1 MLGPAAKAAGPVV
14 DAALMADGLWEW
26 SQTGSSDKFGQAC
39 LGVLGG
45 ILGGIVGGTVGAFGG
60 PLIGAAGAGIG
71 AALGSAAGESLYG
84 ALDKWFDWA
93 TGSEGGMLGIGEWG
107 DAGLNPG
114 IGDNF
119 DAARNWTPPRVDP
132 LILDLDGDGVETLGI
147 NTANPTLF
155 DGNADG
161 VRTATG
167 WVKADDGFLVLDR
180 NGNGVIDNGRELF
193 GDATP
198 LPGGGA
204 AVDGFAALAQEDTNN
219 DGVVDSQD
227 ARFAHLRVW
236 RDLNGDGISQSGEL
250 FTLADLG
257 IVSLN
262 TAKTGGTTLLA
273 NGNLISGQGSYT
285 RADGSDALMVT
296 SAMNDVDLVQ
306 NPFISQFTDSI
317 PITAEAEALPN
328 VGGAGQVRSLREAA
342 SLSPEVLS
350 LLSAYAAAG
359 TREGQRQ
366 QLDGLLAAWSD
377 TSAMATT
384 ATGAYA
390 GHTLHISFQGVSA
403 DSAEHQAWLTKLT
416 ILERFN
422 GQTFRPVPEGTEPV
436 TLNFQTGQMALLEQ
450 SYQALKES
458 VYQNT
463 VLQTR
468 LKPLLATLSL
478 QIDGEG
484 LCFDAT
490 TAIAELNSRVAA
502 DARAG
507 LGDFIDM
514 FQASKGRV
522 WYQDNQL
529 ALALANA
536 LHAQPDLSVL
546 HGMDGLVFG
555 AAGQAQLQ
563 AQTSGS
569 IVLGADSSER
579 LAGNTG
585 HDILLGGAG
594 NDTLSGGNGDD
605 ILSGGAGDDVFYGGA
620 GDDVFVFNLGDGQDV
635 IYTDDAASTGDTL
648 ALGAGIGWEDVR
660 LSFVFNSSVGRNNL
674 ILHAGTDG
682 GQVTLDRW
690 YHENYAAYRL
700 DRVSFADGTSM
711 SMTELTAQKAV
722 LGTDGSDNIAGILS
736 DADWFDGGA
745 GDDVIR
751 GNEGND
757 TLWGGAG
764 NDTLS
769 GGNGND
775 ILSGGTGNDVL
786 YGGAGDDVF
795 RFNLGDGQDVIA
807 ADDAASTGDTLA
819 FGAGIGLADVQLSF
833 VWNSL
838 MGRNNL
844 IVHAGSG
851 GDQITLD
858 LWYHENYAA
867 YRLDRVSFADGTS
880 MSMTEL
886 TAQKAVLGTDGSD
899 NIAGILSDADW
910 FDGGAGDDVIRG
922 NEGNDTLWGGA
933 GNDTLSGGN
942 GSDILSGGTG
952 NDVLYGGA
960 GDDVFF
966 FAGTLDA
973 ETNVDRITDFV
984 SGQDKLHLS
993 RSIFAA
999 LPESG
1004 VLSDSLFAANA
1015 TGSALDDT
1023 DYILYNTTTGA
1034 LLYDADGSGE
1044 GVAMQFATLSNKP
1057 EVKATDFVV
1066 VG

>member
-1 MLGPAAKAAGPVV
+1 MAVITTEALLREYKELGNKAATALSAAAEDYGQYVEALGGQAASAEQKAEAMMQALGRRIGDLARDFQTSSELAGTSSGTAALRQKAAQAFAEKARELTADAASAQAKAAQLAAEAEKALQPIRKAKGLLGPAAKAAGPVV

-390 GHTLHISFQGVSA
+390 GHTLHISLQGVSA

-422 GQTFRPVPEGTEPV
+422 GQTFRPVPE
-436 TLNFQTGQMALLEQ
+436 
-450 SYQALKES
+450 
-458 VYQNT
+458 
-463 VLQTR
+463 
-468 LKPLLATLSL
+468 
-478 QIDGEG
+478 
-484 LCFDAT
+484 
-490 TAIAELNSRVAA
+490 
-502 DARAG
+502 
-507 LGDFIDM
+507 
-514 FQASKGRV
+514 
-522 WYQDNQL
+522 
-529 ALALANA
+529 
-536 LHAQPDLSVL
+536 
-546 HGMDGLVFG
+546 
-555 AAGQAQLQ
+555 
-563 AQTSGS
+563 
-569 IVLGADSSER
+569 
-579 LAGNTG
+579 
-585 HDILLGGAG
+585 
-594 NDTLSGGNGDD
+594 
-605 ILSGGAGDDVFYGGA
+605 
-620 GDDVFVFNLGDGQDV
+620 
-635 IYTDDAASTGDTL
+635 
-648 ALGAGIGWEDVR
+648 
-660 LSFVFNSSVGRNNL
+660 
-674 ILHAGTDG
+674 
-682 GQVTLDRW
+682 
-690 YHENYAAYRL
+690 
-700 DRVSFADGTSM
+700 
-711 SMTELTAQKAV
+711 
-722 LGTDGSDNIAGILS
+722 
-736 DADWFDGGA
+736 
-745 GDDVIR
+745 
-751 GNEGND
+751 
-757 TLWGGAG
+757 
-764 NDTLS
+764 
-769 GGNGND
+769 
-775 ILSGGTGNDVL
+775 
-786 YGGAGDDVF
+786 
-795 RFNLGDGQDVIA
+795 
-807 ADDAASTGDTLA
+807 
-819 FGAGIGLADVQLSF
+819 
-833 VWNSL
+833 
-838 MGRNNL
+838 
-844 IVHAGSG
+844 
-851 GDQITLD
+851 
-858 LWYHENYAA
+858 
-867 YRLDRVSFADGTS
+867 
-880 MSMTEL
+880 
-886 TAQKAVLGTDGSD
+886 
-899 NIAGILSDADW
+899 
-910 FDGGAGDDVIRG
+910 
-922 NEGNDTLWGGA
+922 
-933 GNDTLSGGN
+933 
-942 GSDILSGGTG
+942 
-952 NDVLYGGA
+952 
-960 GDDVFF
+960 
-966 FAGTLDA
+966 
-973 ETNVDRITDFV
+973 
-984 SGQDKLHLS
+984 
-993 RSIFAA
+993 
-999 LPESG
+999 
-1004 VLSDSLFAANA
+1004 
-1015 TGSALDDT
+1015 
-1023 DYILYNTTTGA
+1023 
-1034 LLYDADGSGE
+1034 
-1044 GVAMQFATLSNKP
+1044 
-1057 EVKATDFVV
+1057 
-1066 VG
+1066 